1 MIDSI
6 QPKKESLT
14 RQAADRLEEMI
25 RTREYKPGD
34 KIPNEF
40 ELAASMNI
48 SRSTVREAIKQL
60 AARNVLE
67 VRRGC
72 GTFVA
77 RHPGRVED
85 PFGLKYD
92 NDKRGLYNDML
103 SIRLILE
110 PWMAG
115 EAAHRATAEDAVKID
130 KLCTEVE
137 QLIRNGKPH
146 LEKDIEFHTAI
157 AKSTQNRIMP
167 LLIPIISRSVAL
179 FGQLTGNKLRVGTI
193 EQHRAICD
201 AIARHDA
208 ETAEKIMREHILMN
222 KREIDKM
229 QFPEK

>member
-6 QPKKESLT
+6 QPQKESLT

-67 VRRGC
+67 VRRGR

-92 NDKRGLYNDML
+92 NDKHGLYNDML

-115 EAAHRATAEDAVKID
+115 EAARRATAEDAVKID
-130 KLCTEVE
+130 KLCTEAE
-137 QLIRNGKPH
+137 QLIRNEKPH

-179 FGQLTGNKLRVGTI
+179 FGQLTGNKLRVETI

-208 ETAEKIMREHILMN
+208 EAAEKIMREHILMN
-222 KREIDKM
+222 KRAIDKM
-229 QFPEK
+229 QFSEE